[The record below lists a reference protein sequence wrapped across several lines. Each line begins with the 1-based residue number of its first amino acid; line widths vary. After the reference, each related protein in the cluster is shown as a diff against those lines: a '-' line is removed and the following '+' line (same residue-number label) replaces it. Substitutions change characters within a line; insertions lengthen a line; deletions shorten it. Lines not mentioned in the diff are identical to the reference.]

1 MENLHLRSNLSKN
14 YFFCFSIVFSL
25 LWLFSLT
32 TYGQTPVD
40 TNLLAEIN
48 KIKAIDNHAHPLC
61 VVGNDQ
67 QDGDYDILPLEG
79 LKSLS
84 LPIRLN
90 PGNPE
95 YLGAW
100 RSIYGYPHQDA
111 TQAHQEEYLG
121 LKFRTVAEKG
131 DSYPSWVLQQIGI
144 ETMLSNRVSMGR
156 GLSSPN
162 FRWVSFVD
170 PLLFP
175 LNNTLAR
182 KENPD
187 YDYFFPY
194 EEKALKRY
202 ISELNLTSLPKDFN
216 SYLEKVVTA
225 TLERHKKNG
234 AIAFKFEV
242 ALLRSVKF
250 NDVTKLEAK
259 RVYERYVGGGQ
270 VDAVSYKILQDYL
283 FYYIAS
289 EAGRLQA
296 AVHIHL
302 IGGPGGY
309 YKIAESN
316 PLNLEPVFNNPRLK
330 STNFVIIHGGWPF
343 TKEMGILIQGK
354 SNVYADCSAQTF
366 LLYPKALSQVLR
378 DWLELAPNKV
388 LFATDSFAIS
398 PFNGWEENC
407 WLTTN
412 TTRQALAMALT
423 GMIND
428 GEINKEQALE
438 LAKMFLRNNAIALY
452 GLDSK

>member
-1 MENLHLRSNLSKN
+1 MKNLICGYNVSRN
-14 YFFCFSIVFSL
+14 YFFYFSVILSL
-25 LWLFSLT
+25 FFLISLP

-48 KIKAIDNHAHPLC
+48 KIQAIDNHAHPLC
-61 VVGNDQ
+61 VVGKDQ
-67 QDGDYDILPLEG
+67 EDSESDVLPLDG

-100 RSIYGYPHQDA
+100 RSIYGYAHQDA
-111 TQAHQEEYLG
+111 SEAHQQEFLA
-121 LKFRTVAEKG
+121 LKFRLIAEKG
-131 DSYPSWVLQQIGI
+131 DNYPSWVLQQIGI
-144 ETMLSNRVSMGR
+144 ETMLSNRIAMGR
-156 GLSSPN
+156 GLTTPN

-175 LNNTLAR
+175 LNNNMAR

-187 YDYFFPY
+187 YDYFYPY

-202 ISELNLTSLPKDFN
+202 LSELKLSALPKDFD
-216 SYLEKVVTA
+216 SYLKKVVTA
-225 TLERHKKNG
+225 TLEQHKRNG
-234 AIAFKFEV
+234 AVAFKFEV
-242 ALLRSVKF
+242 ALLRSLRF
-250 NDVTKLEAK
+250 SDVPKAEAK
-259 RVYERYVGGGQ
+259 QVYEKYIQGSL
-270 VDAVSYKILQDYL
+270 VDAASYKLLQDYI

-289 EAGRLQA
+289 EAGRLQIP
-296 AVHIHL
+296 VHMHI
-302 IGGPGGY
+302 IAGPGGY

-330 STNFVIIHGGWPF
+330 NTNFVIIHGGWPF
-343 TKEMGILIQGK
+343 TKETGLLIQGK

-366 LLYPKALSQVLR
+366 LLYPKALSEILR
-378 DWLELAPNKV
+378 NWLELAPDKV
-388 LFATDSFAIS
+388 LFGTDSFAIS
-398 PFNGWEENC
+398 PFNSWEENC
-407 WLTTN
+407 WLTT
-412 TTRQALAMALT
+412 TTARQALALALT

-428 GEINKEQALE
+428 GEINKEQALD

-452 GLDSK
+452 GFNSK